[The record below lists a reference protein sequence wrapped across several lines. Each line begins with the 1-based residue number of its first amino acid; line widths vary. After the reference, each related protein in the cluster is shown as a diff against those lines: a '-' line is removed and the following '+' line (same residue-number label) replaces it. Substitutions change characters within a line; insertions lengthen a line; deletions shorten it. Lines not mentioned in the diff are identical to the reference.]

1 MFMIDCRHD
10 YDHCVSREN
19 QVPNCTQSDW
29 ELTRRLLHF
38 YSVWHIYNMVV
49 ARPICVITAF
59 VLCHMT
65 MGELAEQCCKS
76 QESIFGMM
84 LKGFVF
90 KKTRVSSPIECLQA
104 CNTDFRCHSFNYVFA
119 QDICELNNRTKEARP
134 ANFVKDFYRYYFKR
148 NTKAG

>member
-1 MFMIDCRHD
+1 MIMII
-10 YDHCVSREN
+10 VSAGRTKCLTVHN
-19 QVPNCTQSDW
+19 QIESWLGD
-29 ELTRRLLHF
+29 F
-38 YSVWHIYNMVV
+38 YISIQFDRVWSWHIYKMVV
-49 ARPICVITAF
+49 ARPLCVITAF

-65 MGELAEQCCKS
+65 MGKLAEQCCKS

-104 CNTDFRCHSFNYVFA
+104 CNADFRCHSFNYVFA
-119 QDICELNNRTKEARP
+119 QDMCELNNRTKESRP
-134 ANFVKDFYRYYFKR
+134 ANFVKDFDRYYFER